1 MSVAAG
7 SSPRLAIVVSTYE
20 WPAALD
26 AVLFAFAEQSDP
38 RFTLVVADDGSGPD
52 TRAVVSRWQS
62 RMPERVVHVWQPD
75 EGFRLA
81 RVLNLGSLA
90 VQADYLAFMHGESIP
105 RRGFVRA
112 IRACIRPGW
121 FVAGRRVN
129 ISEALT
135 SRVLED
141 QLPIHRWGM
150 VEWLRS
156 RREADSLTSFT
167 HRDRRRVGARA
178 LPEFVPHDRT
188 YGYLLGVDRKDFER
202 VNGYDTRFEGWG
214 EEDVDIAVRLRRIG
228 LRCGHAGPGGTL
240 IHLSHES
247 DIPLERPNW
256 YLLQETEQGERVAAV
271 EGLQELVADGSVP
284 NRAPTVDT
292 ARRLARSARDDLSRE
307 GARGEGGAGEGRV
320 E

>member
-1 MSVAAG
+1 MSVTAG

-20 WPAALD
+20 WAAALE

-38 RFTLVVADDGSGPD
+38 RFTLVVADDGSGAA
-52 TRAVVSRWQS
+52 TRAVVERWES
-62 RMPERVVHVWQPD
+62 RMGERVIHVWQPD

-81 RVLNLGSLA
+81 RILNLGSLA

-105 RRGFVRA
+105 RRDFVRA

-129 ISEALT
+129 LSDALT
-135 SRVLED
+135 ARLLEE
-141 QLPIHRWGM
+141 QLPVHRWGM

-156 RREADSLTSFT
+156 RREVGSLAALTR
-167 HRDRRRVGARA
+167 RDRRRVGAHA

-188 YGYLLGVDRKDFER
+188 YGYLLGVGRKDFER

-228 LRCGHAGPGGTL
+228 LRCGHAGPDGTL

-247 DIPLERPNW
+247 DVPVERPNW
-256 YLLQETEQGERVAAV
+256 HLLQETEQGDRVEAI
-271 EGLQELVADGSVP
+271 EGLRELVAAGSV
-284 NRAPTVDT
+284 AVPTLTV
-292 ARRLARSARDDLSRE
+292 ARDDLS
-307 GARGEGGAGEGRV
+307 
-320 E
+320 